1 MRTESIWESDATA
14 ERCAEYDFA
23 DFAQEF
29 LRRNPAYVLDYVEM
43 CNRIANGESDSDHE
57 KEVLARRWGLRFPLR
72 SFKAGERGS
81 GALGRE
87 PCGKHDRARTRNCRH
102 YRGPSAQSR

>member
-14 ERCAEYDFA
+14 ERCAGYDFA

-43 CNRIANGESDSDHE
+43 CNRIAKGASDPDHE
-57 KEVLARRWGLRFPLR
+57 KEVLARRWGLRFPLQ

-87 PCGKHDRARTRNCRH
+87 PCGKHDRARTGNCRYCCGLSGQTH
-102 YRGPSAQSR
+102 